1 MEKHAEQYIRENK
14 MKKGLWLLGAAAL
27 FAMSS
32 QVQAKQKVCVFD
44 LLGRA
49 GESYKLLEEWRLS
62 AQTWK
67 ANIELIPYQD
77 EEKAERD
84 FDQGRCD
91 AVYMTSMR
99 ARKYNKFAGSIDA
112 VGAVT
117 SNAIAQKAISFV
129 LDKRNQHR
137 LVATFNGEKFE
148 VAGII
153 QVGLAY
159 IFVRDKNINTIEKA
173 KGKKFAY
180 LHYDQAQK
188 AIVESIDLVAVP
200 SNISDFVQKFNRGQ
214 VDVIAAPAYAYKPL
228 EINKGLANGAL
239 FNFPVVNITGDL
251 IIRPEKFPSS
261 FGAQSR
267 QWFVG
272 KLPSNFA
279 MVKRLEAGMDAARIN
294 LSNEDKVRYQKMLR
308 DGRMNLTKEGV
319 YDATMMNVLKR
330 ARCTVERTNFECSL
344 SGE

>member
-1 MEKHAEQYIRENK
+1 
-14 MKKGLWLLGAAAL
+14 MKKGLWALSATALLVTATPA
-27 FAMSS
+27 
-32 QVQAKQKVCVFD
+32 QAKQDICVFD
-44 LLGRA
+44 LLGKA
-49 GESYKLLEEWRLS
+49 GESYKLVEEWKL
-62 AQTWK
+62 AAKTWQGDV
-67 ANIELIPYQD
+67 ELIPYQD
-77 EEKAERD
+77 EEKAEKD
-84 FDQGRCD
+84 FDAGKCD
-91 AVYMTSMR
+91 GVYMTSMR
-99 ARKYNKFAGSIDA
+99 ARKYNKFAGSVDA

-117 SNAIAQKAISFV
+117 SNAIAQKAISYV

-137 LVATFNGEKFE
+137 LTATMNGEKFE

-159 IFVRDKNINTIEKA
+159 IFVRDKKIDTIEKA

-200 SNISDFVQKFNRGQ
+200 SDISDFVKKFNSGQ

-228 EINKGLANGAL
+228 EISKGLANGAL

-251 IIRPEKFPSS
+251 IIRPEKFPAG
-261 FGAQSR
+261 FGPQSR
-267 QWFVG
+267 KWFIN

-279 MVKRLEAGMDAARIN
+279 MVQRLEAGMNAKKIT
-294 LSNEDKVRYQKMLR
+294 LTNEDKTRYQKMLR
-308 DGRMNLTKEGV
+308 DGRMNLTKQGV
-319 YDATMMNVLKR
+319 YDASMMNVLKR
-330 ARCTVERTNFECSL
+330 ARCTVERTNFECTL

>member
-1 MEKHAEQYIRENK
+1 
-14 MKKGLWLLGAAAL
+14 MKKGLWALSATALLVTATPA
-27 FAMSS
+27 
-32 QVQAKQKVCVFD
+32 QAKQDICVFD
-44 LLGRA
+44 LLGKA
-49 GESYKLLEEWRLS
+49 GESYKLVEEWKL
-62 AQTWK
+62 AAKTWQGDV
-67 ANIELIPYQD
+67 ELIPYQD
-77 EEKAERD
+77 EEKAEKD
-84 FDQGRCD
+84 FDAGKCD
-91 AVYMTSMR
+91 GVYMTSMR
-99 ARKYNKFAGSIDA
+99 ARKYNKFAGSVDA

-117 SNAIAQKAISFV
+117 SNAIAQKAISYV

-137 LVATFNGEKFE
+137 LTATMNGEKFE

-159 IFVRDKNINTIEKA
+159 IFVRDKKIDTIEKA

-200 SNISDFVQKFNRGQ
+200 SDISDFVKKFNSGQ

-228 EINKGLANGAL
+228 EISKGLANGAL

-251 IIRPEKFPSS
+251 IIRPEKFPAG
-261 FGAQSR
+261 FGPQSR
-267 QWFVG
+267 KWFVN

-279 MVKRLEAGMDAARIN
+279 MVQRLEAGMNAKKIT
-294 LSNEDKVRYQKMLR
+294 LTNEDKTRYQKMLR
-308 DGRMNLTKEGV
+308 DGRMNLTKQGV
-319 YDATMMNVLKR
+319 YDASMMNVLKR
-330 ARCTVERTNFECSL
+330 ARCTVERTNFECTL

>member
-1 MEKHAEQYIRENK
+1 
-14 MKKGLWLLGAAAL
+14 MKKGLWAYGAMAL
-27 FAMSS
+27 CVMATS
-32 QVQAKQKVCVFD
+32 VQAKQEICVFD
-44 LLGRA
+44 LLGKA
-49 GESYKLLEEWRLS
+49 GESYKLIEEWKLAS
-62 AQTWK
+62 KTWQGDV
-67 ANIELIPYQD
+67 ELIPYQD
-77 EEKAERD
+77 EAKAEQD
-84 FDQGRCD
+84 FDAGKCD

-99 ARKYNKFAGSIDA
+99 ARKYNKFAGSVDA

-117 SNAIAQKAISFV
+117 SNAIAQKAISYV

-137 LVATFNGEKFE
+137 LTATVNGDKFE

-159 IFVRDKNINTIEKA
+159 IFVRDKKIDTIEKA

-200 SNISDFVQKFNRGQ
+200 SDISDFVKKFNSGQ

-228 EINKGLANGAL
+228 EISKGLANGAL

-251 IIRPEKFPSS
+251 IIRPAKFPSG

-267 QWFVG
+267 QWFVN

-279 MVKRLEAGMDAARIN
+279 MVQRLEAGMNAKKIT
-294 LSNEDKVRYQKMLR
+294 LTNEDKTRYQKMLR
-308 DGRMNLTKEGV
+308 DGRMNLTKQGV
-319 YDATMMNVLKR
+319 YDASMMNVLKR
-330 ARCTVERTNFECSL
+330 ARCTVERTNFECTL